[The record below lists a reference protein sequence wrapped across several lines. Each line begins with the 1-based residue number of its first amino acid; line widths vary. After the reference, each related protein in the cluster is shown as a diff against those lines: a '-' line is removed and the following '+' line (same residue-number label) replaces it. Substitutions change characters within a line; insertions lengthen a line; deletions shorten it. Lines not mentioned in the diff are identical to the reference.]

1 MCWANR
7 WPPSCAHKALTK
19 PTLLAMRVIITRPA
33 GDASTWV
40 DALQAA
46 GHQALALPLI
56 EVGRATHLEP
66 VLQVWMRW
74 SEFQAVMFVSAQAV
88 RYFFDCQPAARRAD
102 AGQTSGATWA
112 NGPRCWATGPGTHKA
127 LLQAGVPEACIDS
140 PAADAAQF
148 DSEALWQR
156 VAMQV
161 KAGRPV
167 LIVRG
172 HDVSSDVTTAANV
185 ASHAESGAGPAPASI
200 APLSG
205 TGRDWL
211 AQQLQAAGA
220 SAQFVVA
227 YERRAPVW
235 SAQQKAQAT
244 EAATDGSV
252 WCFSSSQ
259 AIEHLA
265 RALPAQNWAK
275 ARCIATHPRIAQ
287 TARSLGFGDIQ
298 MSKPSLADLLVSLES
313 LA

>member
-1 MCWANR
+1 
-7 WPPSCAHKALTK
+7 
-19 PTLLAMRVIITRPA
+19 MRVVITRPA
-33 GDASTWV
+33 GDAQAWV

-46 GHQALALPLI
+46 GHTALALPLI
-56 EVGRATHLEP
+56 DIGPATHAPPLVQAWAQWP
-66 VLQVWMRW
+66 N
-74 SEFQAVMFVSAQAV
+74 FQAVMFVSAQAV
-88 RYFFDCQPAARRAD
+88 RYFFDSQPAH
-102 AGQTSGATWA
+102 TWG
-112 NGPRCWATGPGTHKA
+112 NGPRCWAPGPGTRKA

-156 VAMQV
+156 VSAQV
-161 KAGRPV
+161 QAAKPV

-172 HDVSSDVTTAANV
+172 HDVLETRTP
-185 ASHAESGAGPAPASI
+185 AEPSNAQV
-200 APLSG
+200 G

-220 SAQFVVA
+220 SVEFVVA
-227 YERRAPVW
+227 YERHASVW
-235 SAQQKAQAT
+235 SAEQKVQAC

-259 AIEHLA
+259 AIHNLGQN
-265 RALPAQNWAK
+265 LPAQSWAK

-287 TARSLGFGDIQ
+287 TAQALGFGEVQ
-298 MSKPSLADLLVSLES
+298 MSKPSLADVLVSLES

>member
-1 MCWANR
+1 
-7 WPPSCAHKALTK
+7 
-19 PTLLAMRVIITRPA
+19 MRVVITRPA
-33 GDASTWV
+33 GDAQAWV

-46 GHQALALPLI
+46 GHQALRLPLI
-56 EVGRATHLEP
+56 EVGPATHLQP
-66 VLQVWMRW
+66 VAQAWTQW
-74 SEFQAVMFVSAQAV
+74 SEFQAAMFVSAQAV
-88 RYFFDCQPAARRAD
+88 RFFFDSQAEAFAA
-102 AGQTSGATWA
+102 GA

-140 PAADAAQF
+140 PGADALQF

-156 VAMQV
+156 VRSQV
-161 KAGRPV
+161 QAGKPV

-172 HDVSSDVTTAANV
+172 QDVDTQPDAALN
-185 ASHAESGAGPAPASI
+185 
-200 APLSG
+200 G

-235 SAQQKAQAT
+235 SAEQKAHAS
-244 EAATDGSV
+244 AAAVDGSV

-259 AIEHLA
+259 AIDNLA
-265 RALPAQNWAK
+265 HILSAQRWAQ
-275 ARCIATHPRIAQ
+275 ARCVATHPRIAQ
-287 TARSLGFGDIQ
+287 TAKNLGFGEVQ
-298 MSKPSLADLLVSLES
+298 MAKPSLPDLLASLES

>member
-1 MCWANR
+1 
-7 WPPSCAHKALTK
+7 
-19 PTLLAMRVIITRPA
+19 MRVVITRPA
-33 GDASTWV
+33 ADASAWV

-56 EVGRATHLEP
+56 EVGP
-66 VLQVWMRW
+66 VAHTQAVVQAWAQW
-74 SEFQAVMFVSAQAV
+74 PEFQAVMFVSAQAV
-88 RYFFDCQPAARRAD
+88 RYFFECQPLALRAAVGD
-102 AGQTSGATWA
+102 ATHPLWTA
-112 NGPRCWATGPGTHKA
+112 GPRCWATGPGTHKA
-127 LLQAGVPEACIDS
+127 LLQAGVPETCIDS
-140 PAADAAQF
+140 PAADAQQF
-148 DSEALWQR
+148 DSEALWAR
-156 VAMQV
+156 VVAQV
-161 KAGRPV
+161 KTEQSV

-172 HDVSSDVTTAANV
+172 HDVCADARASTSTA
-185 ASHAESGAGPAPASI
+185 SPAP
-200 APLSG
+200 LTG

-211 AQQLQAAGA
+211 AQQLQGVGA

-235 SAQQKAQAT
+235 SAEQKAQAC

-265 RALPAQNWAK
+265 QTLPAQSWVK

-287 TARSLGFGDIQ
+287 TAQALGFGEIQ

>member
-1 MCWANR
+1 MC
-7 WPPSCAHKALTK
+7 
-19 PTLLAMRVIITRPA
+19 VVITRPA
-33 GDASTWV
+33 GDAQAWV

-46 GHQALALPLI
+46 GYQALALPLI
-56 EVGRATHLEP
+56 EVGPATHRQP
-66 VLQVWMRW
+66 VVQAWEHCA
-74 SEFQAVMFVSAQAV
+74 EFQAVMFVSAQAV
-88 RYFFDCQPAARRAD
+88 RYFFDSQPAAMCAD
-102 AGQTSGATWA
+102 SGQAASTWV

-127 LLQAGVPEACIDS
+127 LREAGVPEACIDS

-156 VAMQV
+156 VAAQV
-161 KAGRPV
+161 KTGQPV

-172 HDVSSDVTTAANV
+172 HDVSIDAGMPQSAAAIEAPQTVPSAVTD
-185 ASHAESGAGPAPASI
+185 
-200 APLSG
+200 APLNG

-227 YERRAPVW
+227 YERRSPAW
-235 SAQQKAQAT
+235 SAEQKAQAT
-244 EAATDGSV
+244 QAATDGSV

-259 AIEHLA
+259 AIKHLA
-265 RALPAQNWAK
+265 QALPDQSWVK

-287 TARSLGFGDIQ
+287 TAHGLGFGEIHL
-298 MSKPSLADLLVSLES
+298 SKPSLADLLVSLES

>member
-1 MCWANR
+1 
-7 WPPSCAHKALTK
+7 
-19 PTLLAMRVIITRPA
+19 MRVVITRPA
-33 GDASTWV
+33 GDAQAWV

-46 GHQALALPLI
+46 GHQTLALPLI
-56 EVGRATHLEP
+56 DVGPATQTQP
-66 VLQVWMRW
+66 VVQAWAQW
-74 SEFQAVMFVSAQAV
+74 PSFQAVMFVSAQAV
-88 RYFFDCQPAARRAD
+88 RYFFEHQPVSPSWANGPRC
-102 AGQTSGATWA
+102 WA

-140 PAADAAQF
+140 PAADAVQF

-156 VAMQV
+156 VSAQV
-161 KAGRPV
+161 QAGKPV

-172 HDVSSDVTTAANV
+172 HDVSD
-185 ASHAESGAGPAPASI
+185 APSI
-200 APLSG
+200 ASSSTAQVG

-235 SAQQKAQAT
+235 SAEQKAQAC

-259 AIEHLA
+259 AIQHLA
-265 RALPAQNWAK
+265 HTLPNQSWGK
-275 ARCIATHPRIAQ
+275 ARCIATHARIAQ
-287 TARSLGFGDIQ
+287 TAQALGFGEIL
-298 MSKPSLADLLVSLES
+298 MSRPSLADLLVSLES

>member
-1 MCWANR
+1 
-7 WPPSCAHKALTK
+7 
-19 PTLLAMRVIITRPA
+19 MRVVITRPA
-33 GDASTWV
+33 GDAQAWV

-46 GHQALALPLI
+46 GYQALALPLI
-56 EVGRATHLEP
+56 EVGPATHTQSVVQAWAQWP
-66 VLQVWMRW
+66 
-74 SEFQAVMFVSAQAV
+74 EFQAVMFVSAQAV
-88 RYFFDCQPAARRAD
+88 RYFFEYQPVAMRAD
-102 AGQTSGATWA
+102 TQPLGGALQASQAIPCATGA
-112 NGPRCWATGPGTHKA
+112 SGPRCWATGPGTHKA

-156 VAMQV
+156 VAAQV
-161 KAGRPV
+161 KAGQPV

-172 HDVSSDVTTAANV
+172 HDVRAETMTASNVSSCATPSAA
-185 ASHAESGAGPAPASI
+185 PT
-200 APLSG
+200 G

-235 SAQQKAQAT
+235 STVQQAQA
-244 EAATDGSV
+244 EQAATDGSV

-259 AIEHLA
+259 AIQHLA
-265 RALPAQNWAK
+265 LALPAQSWAK
-275 ARCIATHPRIAQ
+275 VRCIATHARIAQ
-287 TARSLGFGDIQ
+287 TARALGFGEIQ
-298 MSKPSLADLLVSLES
+298 LSRPSVADVLRSLEC

>member
-1 MCWANR
+1 
-7 WPPSCAHKALTK
+7 
-19 PTLLAMRVIITRPA
+19 MRVVITRPS
-33 GDASTWV
+33 GDAQAWV

-56 EVGRATHLEP
+56 DVGPATHTQP
-66 VLQVWMRW
+66 VMQAWAQW
-74 SEFQAVMFVSAQAV
+74 PSFQAVMFVSAQAV
-88 RYFFDCQPAARRAD
+88 RYFFERQPA
-102 AGQTSGATWA
+102 SPTWA

-127 LLQAGVPEACIDS
+127 LLQAGVPLGCIDS

-156 VAMQV
+156 VSTQV
-161 KAGRPV
+161 QADKPV

-172 HDVSSDVTTAANV
+172 HDVNTQPDAA
-185 ASHAESGAGPAPASI
+185 
-200 APLSG
+200 LSG

-211 AQQLQAAGA
+211 AQKLQAAGA

-235 SAQQKAQAT
+235 SAQEKAQAT
-244 EAATDGSV
+244 QAATDASV

-259 AIEHLA
+259 AIQNLVHT
-265 RALPAQNWAK
+265 LPRQSWAK

-287 TARSLGFGDIQ
+287 TAQGLGFGEIH
-298 MSKPSLADLLVSLES
+298 MSKPSLADVLVLLES